1 MNLLQMYFL
10 FAKIGLFTFGGGYAM
25 IPLFQVE
32 LVNNWHFM
40 TNEEFANFVALA
52 QVTPGPVG
60 LNAATYIGYQCG
72 AQTLGGIAGG
82 ALGGVVGT
90 LGVMTPSLIVVTL
103 IAYFMQI
110 FKDNPIV
117 KAFLSGIRPATLGLI
132 AAAVIFFAET
142 SVFQAPLRNL
152 WTKGEHFGLCW
163 QGCVIFAAVLLLS
176 LKWKISPVWLLIGSA
191 AVGWLLFL
199 I

>member
-1 MNLLQMYFL
+1 MYLL

-40 TNEEFANFVALA
+40 TNDSFANFVALA

-72 AQTLGGIAGG
+72 SQN
-82 ALGGVVGT
+82 LGGVFGGAVGGLIGT

-103 IAYFMQI
+103 IACFMQM
-110 FKDNPIV
+110 FKENPVV
-117 KAFLSGIRPATLGLI
+117 KAILSGIRPATLGLI

-142 SVFQAPLRNL
+142 SVFTAPLRNL
-152 WTKGEHFGLCW
+152 WTSGKPFGLCW
-163 QGCVIFAAVLLLS
+163 QGCVIFAAVLAVS
-176 LKWKISPVWLLIGSA
+176 LKWKLSPVWLLIGSA
-191 AVGWLLFL
+191 FAGWLLFL

>member
-1 MNLLQMYFL
+1 MTLLQMYLL

-40 TNEEFANFVALA
+40 TNDSFANFVALA

-72 AQTLGGIAGG
+72 SQN
-82 ALGGVVGT
+82 LGGVFGGAVGGLIGT

-103 IAYFMQI
+103 IACFMQM
-110 FKDNPIV
+110 FKENPVV
-117 KAFLSGIRPATLGLI
+117 KAILSGIRPATLGLI

-142 SVFQAPLRNL
+142 SVFTAPLRNL
-152 WTKGEHFGLCW
+152 WTSGKPFGLCW
-163 QGCVIFAAVLLLS
+163 QGCVIFAAVLAAS
-176 LKWKISPVWLLIGSA
+176 LKWKLSPVWLLIGSA
-191 AVGWLLFL
+191 FAGWLLFL

>member
-1 MNLLQMYFL
+1 MYLL

-32 LVNNWHFM
+32 IVNNWHFM
-40 TNEEFANFVALA
+40 TNAEFANFVALA

-72 AQTLGGIAGG
+72 LQNIGGVFGG
-82 ALGGVVGT
+82 AIGGVIGT
-90 LGVMTPSLIVVTL
+90 LGVMTPSLIVVTA
-103 IAYFMQI
+103 IAYFMQK
-110 FKDNPIV
+110 FKDNPVI
-117 KAFLSGIRPATLGLI
+117 KAILAGIRPATLGLI

-142 SVFQAPLRNL
+142 SVFTAPLRNL
-152 WTKGEHFGLCW
+152 WTSGKSFGLCW
-163 QGCVIFAAVLLLS
+163 QACVIFASVLILS
-176 LKWKISPVWLLIGSA
+176 LKWKVSPVWLLIGSA
-191 AVGWLLFL
+191 IASWLLFL

>member
-1 MNLLQMYFL
+1 MTLLQMYLL

-40 TNEEFANFVALA
+40 TNDSFANFVALA

-72 AQTLGGIAGG
+72 SQN
-82 ALGGVVGT
+82 LGGVFGGAVGGLIGT

-103 IAYFMQI
+103 IACFMQM
-110 FKDNPIV
+110 FKENPVV
-117 KAFLSGIRPATLGLI
+117 KAILSGIRPATLGLI

-142 SVFQAPLRNL
+142 SVFTAPLRNL
-152 WTKGEHFGLCW
+152 WTSGKPFGLCW
-163 QGCVIFAAVLLLS
+163 QGCVIFAAVLAVS
-176 LKWKISPVWLLIGSA
+176 LKWKLSPVWLLIGSA
-191 AVGWLLFL
+191 FAGWLLFL

>member
-1 MNLLQMYFL
+1 MKRPVNESRV
-10 FAKIGLFTFGGGYAM
+10 GYDVKYYW
-25 IPLFQVE
+25 IVE
-32 LVNNWHFM
+32 GVQ
-40 TNEEFANFVALA
+40 A
-52 QVTPGPVG
+52 
-60 LNAATYIGYQCG
+60 G
-72 AQTLGGIAGG
+72 AC
-82 ALGGVVGT
+82 
-90 LGVMTPSLIVVTL
+90 
-103 IAYFMQI
+103 
-110 FKDNPIV
+110 
-117 KAFLSGIRPATLGLI
+117 LI

>member
-1 MNLLQMYFL
+1 MTLLQMYLL

-40 TNEEFANFVALA
+40 TNDSFANFVALA

-60 LNAATYIGYQCG
+60 LTAATYIGDQCG
-72 AQTLGGIAGG
+72 SQN
-82 ALGGVVGT
+82 LGGVFGGAVGGLIGT

-103 IAYFMQI
+103 IAYFMQM
-110 FKDNPIV
+110 FKENPVV
-117 KAFLSGIRPATLGLI
+117 KAILSGIRPATLGLI

-142 SVFQAPLRNL
+142 SVFTASLRNL
-152 WTKGEHFGLCW
+152 WTSGKPFGLCW
-163 QGCVIFAAVLLLS
+163 QGCVIFAAVLAVS
-176 LKWKISPVWLLIGSA
+176 LKWKLSPVWLLIGSA
-191 AVGWLLFL
+191 FAGWLLFL